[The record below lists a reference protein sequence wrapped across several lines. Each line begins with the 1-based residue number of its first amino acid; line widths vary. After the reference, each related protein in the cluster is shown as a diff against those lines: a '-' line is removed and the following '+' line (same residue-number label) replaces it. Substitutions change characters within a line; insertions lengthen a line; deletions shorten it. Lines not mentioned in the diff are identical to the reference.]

1 MAFGERVLIRGGG
14 LWWEGPYKRSG
25 IWWEGPYKRDT
36 TVEVRILK
44 WWAKTSFQII
54 CPTQFVF
61 ISLYILTS
69 MFKPSNICLLFL
81 LWNQSPYINITSIKI
96 YFIYSR
102 SQTSFNYSLLST
114 TRSLMSLI
122 HQNSQSSTLTFWS
135 SSTSLSSEQDDDA
148 AIKEEKQIIISYVNL
163 P

>member
-1 MAFGERVLIRGGG
+1 MAFC
-14 LWWEGPYKRSG
+14 WEGPYKRG
-25 IWWEGPYKRDT
+25 GLWWEGPYKRDT
-36 TVEVRILK
+36 TVEVILTIGILK

-69 MFKPSNICLLFL
+69 MFKPSNLHLLFL
-81 LWNQSPYINITSIKI
+81 SWNQSPYIIITFIKI

-114 TRSLMSLI
+114 TRPLMSLI

-135 SSTSLSSEQDDDA
+135 SSTSLSSEQDAA
-148 AIKEEKQIIISYVNL
+148 AIKENQIMISYVNL

>member
-1 MAFGERVLIRGGG
+1 MAFC
-14 LWWEGPYKRSG
+14 WEGPYKRG
-25 IWWEGPYKRDT
+25 GLWREGPYKRDT
-36 TVEVRILK
+36 TVEVILTIGILK

-69 MFKPSNICLLFL
+69 MFKPSNLHLLFL
-81 LWNQSPYINITSIKI
+81 SWNQSPYIIITFIKI

-114 TRSLMSLI
+114 TRPLMSLI

-135 SSTSLSSEQDDDA
+135 SSTSLSSEQDAA
-148 AIKEEKQIIISYVNL
+148 AIKENQIMISYVNL